1 MIALVVW
8 CWKFLPCIAV
18 VLVNHRLSG
27 GKHADEEDGD
37 EDHGDGHVDGED
49 GDEDHGGGD
58 GGGEDGDEDHDGGDV
73 GGENDDEFRKIII
86 SWAANGQLEFI
97 F

>member
-49 GDEDHGGGD
+49 GDQ
-58 GGGEDGDEDHDGGDV
+58 
-73 GGENDDEFRKIII
+73 FRKIII
-86 SWAANGQLEFI
+86 CWAANGQLEFI

>member
-58 GGGEDGDEDHDGGDV
+58 VDSEDGDQ
-73 GGENDDEFRKIII
+73 FRKIII
-86 SWAANGQLEFI
+86 CWAANGQLEFI

>member
-37 EDHGDGHVDGED
+37 EDH
-49 GDEDHGGGD
+49 
-58 GGGEDGDEDHDGGDV
+58 DGGDV
-73 GGENDDEFRKIII
+73 GGEDGDEFRKIII

>member
-1 MIALVVW
+1 M
-8 CWKFLPCIAV
+8 
-18 VLVNHRLSG
+18 NHRLSG

-37 EDHGDGHVDGED
+37 EDHGGGDVDGED
-49 GDEDHGGGD
+49 
-58 GGGEDGDEDHDGGDV
+58 
-73 GGENDDEFRKIII
+73 DDEFRKIII

>member
-1 MIALVVW
+1 M
-8 CWKFLPCIAV
+8 
-18 VLVNHRLSG
+18 NHRLSG

-49 GDEDHGGGD
+49 GDQ
-58 GGGEDGDEDHDGGDV
+58 
-73 GGENDDEFRKIII
+73 FRKIII
-86 SWAANGQLEFI
+86 CWAANGQLEFI

>member
-49 GDEDHGGGD
+49 GDEDH
-58 GGGEDGDEDHDGGDV
+58 DGGDV